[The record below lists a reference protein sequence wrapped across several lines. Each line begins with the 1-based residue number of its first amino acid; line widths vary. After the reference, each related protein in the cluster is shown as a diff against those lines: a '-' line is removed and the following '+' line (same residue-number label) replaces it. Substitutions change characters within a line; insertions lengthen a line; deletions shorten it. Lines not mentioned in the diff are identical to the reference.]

1 MKTTRKTIKVSELF
15 DGYLDKDWDGV
26 VGYGGKLDIRPI
38 YQREFIYDIP
48 NEQAV
53 MATVLKG
60 HPLNIMYWVQ
70 NKDGNYELL
79 DGQQRSLSICRFLD
93 HKYYIVDKD
102 GNKIYEDTMLSEDRE
117 KILIYELD
125 ICVCE
130 GTEGEI
136 LDWFKTINIKGK
148 ELNEQEALNA
158 THTGTWLTDAKRYF
172 SKPNCAA
179 YGLGKDYVNGAV
191 ERQDYLST
199 VLKWISNDDAQ
210 GYMAQHRNYLDA
222 SELWQYYQDV
232 IGWIKSVFVVYR
244 REMDGLDWGKL
255 YNGYKDDQF
264 NTDDIESKVK
274 KLMADDEVQK
284 KSGIYEYILTGDE
297 KALGLRA
304 FEDNTRRSRYEQQ
317 NGKCAICGK
326 PFPFEEMHADHIKP
340 WSKGGKTISD
350 NCQML
355 CTMDNLKKGNK

>member
-1 MKTTRKTIKVSELF
+1 MNTDRKIVKVRELF
-15 DGYLDKDWDGV
+15 DGYVDKDWDGV
-26 VGYGGKLDIRPI
+26 IGYGGKLDIRPI
-38 YQREFIYDIP
+38 YQREFIYEIP

-70 NKDGNYELL
+70 NQDDNYELL

-102 GNKIYEDTMLSEDRE
+102 GNKIYEDTMLADDLE
-117 KILIYELD
+117 KIMNYELD

-130 GTEGEI
+130 GSEGEI

-158 THTGTWLTDAKRYF
+158 THTGTWLTDAKKYF

-179 YGLGKDYVNGAV
+179 YGLGKDYINGAV

-199 VLKWISNDDAQ
+199 ALKWISSDDAQ
-210 GYMAQHRNYLDA
+210 GYMAKHRNDA
-222 SELWQYYQDV
+222 DATALWQYFQDV
-232 IGWIKSVFVVYR
+232 IDWIKKVFVYR
-244 REMDGLDWGKL
+244 REMDGLNWGKF
-255 YNGYKDDQF
+255 YNEHKDDQLVR
-264 NTDDIESKVK
+264 DEVEVRVQR
-274 KLMADDEVQK
+274 LMADDEVQK

-297 KALGLRA
+297 RALGLRA
-304 FEDNTRRSRYEQQ
+304 FEDNVRRTKYEQQ
-317 NGKCAICGK
+317 KGKCSICGK
-326 PFPFEEMHADHIKP
+326 PFPFEEMHGDHIKP
-340 WSKGGKTISD
+340 WSKGGKTVPD

-355 CTMDNLKKGNK
+355 CTMDNLKKSNL